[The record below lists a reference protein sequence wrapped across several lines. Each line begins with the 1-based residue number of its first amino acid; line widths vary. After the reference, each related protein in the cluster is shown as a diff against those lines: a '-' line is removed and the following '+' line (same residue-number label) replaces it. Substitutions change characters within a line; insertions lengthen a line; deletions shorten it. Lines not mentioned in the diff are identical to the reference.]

1 MRPVKRFIPV
11 EASSFFLFGPRGTG
25 KTTWLA
31 ENFPDSLYIDLL
43 DDVIYR
49 GFLTHPER
57 LVEYIEA
64 AGRTQTVIIDE
75 IQRVPALLSLVHQQM
90 ELHKDLRFILTGSS
104 ARKLKRAGVDLL
116 GGRALLKKCFPFM
129 AAELGDRFDL
139 EAALAHGLI
148 PLVETAEYASRTLAA
163 YIALYLKEE
172 VQQEGLVRNI
182 DNFSRFMESISFSHG
197 QVLNISEVARE
208 AEVSRKTVEGYIQI
222 LHDLLLS
229 YELPVFTKRAKRTL
243 IKHNKFYF
251 FDVGVYVTLR
261 PKGPLDKPEE
271 ITGAALEGL
280 FLQHLHAWVHYGNR
294 DAKIFFW
301 RTKSGTEVDFV
312 LYGRDEFTAFEIKNT
327 TRIRKKDLN
336 GLKSFG
342 TDYPEAQ
349 LLFLYRGSERRK
361 IDGILCLPVADFL
374 SCLVPGYSLILPN

>member
-1 MRPVKRFIPV
+1 VSSLKRFIPV

-25 KTTWLA
+25 KTTWLS

-43 DDVIYR
+43 DDVVYR

-57 LVEYIEA
+57 LVEYIDA
-64 AGRTQTVIIDE
+64 AGHTQTVIIDE
-75 IQRVPALLSLVHQQM
+75 IQRVPAMLSVVHQQM

-129 AAELGDRFDL
+129 AG
-139 EAALAHGLI
+139 
-148 PLVETAEYASRTLAA
+148 
-163 YIALYLKEE
+163 YITLYLKEE
-172 VQQEGLVRNI
+172 VQQEGLVRSI

-197 QVLNISEVARE
+197 HVLNISDVARE

-243 IKHNKFYF
+243 IKHTKFYF
-251 FDVGVYVTLR
+251 FDAGVYMTLR
-261 PKGPLDKPEE
+261 PQGPLDKPEE
-271 ITGAALEGL
+271 IAGAALEGL
-280 FLQHLHAWVHYGNR
+280 FLQHLQAWVHYGNR

-312 LYGRDEFTAFEIKNT
+312 LYGRDDFAAFEIKNT
-327 TRIRKKDLN
+327 TRIRNKDLN

-342 TDYPEAQ
+342 TDYPEAR
-349 LLFLYRGSERRK
+349 LIFLYRGSEKRK
-361 IDGILCLPVADFL
+361 VDGIRCLPVAEFL
-374 SCLVPGYSLILPN
+374 SRLIPGQGLMDGCG